1 MDRQDSG
8 TSALSTPATSGTAG
22 GSAPSRPSQPPPGA
36 SPHMPHG
43 SPAPQQQ
50 QGGGGRGGPP
60 PPSYREYDERKPLKR
75 DLRREE
81 EYQTIDHDY
90 PNDND
95 YEDKPK
101 EVSGMH
107 RLIFIITRLL
117 AWACAGLII
126 LVGIAQWFE
135 YLSIDN
141 LHVSTYVVA
150 SYLIF
155 FGLLF
160 VMSELTDWGLRT
172 YFGLLFSYTGRGL
185 AYIFVGSLCFGM
197 ADERYWPLGLAVG
210 CSLLGV
216 GVMLIFVGWAFA
228 GLPPLE
234 PFCHSSVRHVGADE
248 EDEEKRYRRDY

>member
-1 MDRQDSG
+1 MSY
-8 TSALSTPATSGTAG
+8 
-22 GSAPSRPSQPPPGA
+22 
-36 SPHMPHG
+36 G
-43 SPAPQQQ
+43 SPAPQH
-50 QGGGGRGGPP
+50 GGGGGAGRTGGPP

-75 DLRREE
+75 DLKRDE

-90 PNDND
+90 PNDDD

-101 EVSGMH
+101 EVTGMQ
-107 RLIFIITRLL
+107 RLIFILTRLL
-117 AWACAGLII
+117 AWACSGLCI

-135 YLSIDN
+135 YLSIDD
-141 LHVSTYVVA
+141 LHISTYVVA

-160 VMSELTDWGLRT
+160 ILCELTDWGLRT

-197 ADERYWPLGLAVG
+197 ADERYWPLGLAAG
-210 CSLLGV
+210 CSLMGV
-216 GVMLIFVGWAFA
+216 GVLLIFAGWAFS

-234 PFCHSSVRHVGADE
+234 PFCHSSVRQVGADE
-248 EDEEKRYRRDY
+248 EAEKMRYRRDY